1 MRPLE
6 SVRACRDAATGGI
19 GDEFGVARLRGRIPT
34 RRSRARTLTRVTW
47 AKTGTHNPR
56 APAPGAP
63 AGAGAVATAR
73 RRRAAAGSRG
83 RRACGAAPAP
93 VRRRAQGTRR
103 VRGASESRPAG
114 TAMPATP
121 IVSMAR
127 GNARLGTQWHEGTI
141 VARRGAE
148 VRQGRRRCLA
158 WLINGPVL
166 YCVALLAVLYGKA
179 SGATFCYNCGVLYCV
194 GQGAGTRQPIYCTA
208 FRGGR

>member
-19 GDEFGVARLRGRIPT
+19 GDEFGAARLRGRIPT

-47 AKTGTHNPR
+47 AKTGAHNPR

-93 VRRRAQGTRR
+93 VRRRAQGTRM

-121 IVSMAR
+121 TVSMAR
-127 GNARLGTQWHEGTI
+127 GNATKRPGLTPRHDACTIRRVRPRLGVSRIRGDPRHGCDS
-141 VARRGAE
+141 ARRNYMPDQWPKLIMAE
-148 VRQGRRRCLA
+148 GWPEKLT
-158 WLINGPVL
+158 
-166 YCVALLAVLYGKA
+166 CV
-179 SGATFCYNCGVLYCV
+179 
-194 GQGAGTRQPIYCTA
+194 
-208 FRGGR
+208 